1 MTNIHK
7 EAEITITITRKNG
20 ELIARSIIRDVIND
34 EVDSDVLLIYPS
46 HKMIAENILQNRVIE
61 TLEDRFCVKE
71 ALP

>member
-1 MTNIHK
+1 MPNIHK
-7 EAEITITITRKNG
+7 EAEITITITRKSG
-20 ELIARSIIRDVIND
+20 ELMARSIIQDVIND

-46 HKMIAENILQNRVIE
+46 HKMVAENILQNRVIE